1 MSALPPKADIHQGI
15 EQVCFVP
22 EADIGRRQTCPVR
35 LWLAFEQLAL
45 TDPVGVKS

>member
-1 MSALPPKADIHQGI
+1 MSWH
-15 EQVCFVP
+15 VRYVP

-35 LWLAFEQLAL
+35 PWLAFDQLAL